1 METVTKTRK
10 QILLVDNEPRV
21 AISLARGLRA
31 LGDGYQIET
40 AFSSDIAISMLE
52 EMDYHLLI
60 IDYDMPKRDG
70 LDLVALLAFISPN
83 TKVILMTAN
92 GTPALQQRAQ
102 AAGVD
107 GYLEKP
113 FTLDKLRDM
122 IRELLELTTRQKV
135 LP

>member
-1 METVTKTRK
+1 METKTRK

-31 LGDGYQIET
+31 LGDTYQTET

-60 IDYDMPKRDG
+60 TDYGMPKRNG
-70 LDLVALLAFISPN
+70 LDIVKLLDIISPD
-83 TKVILMTAN
+83 TKVILMAAN
-92 GTPALQQRAQ
+92 GSPALQEKAQ
-102 AAGVD
+102 AAKVD

-113 FTLDKLRDM
+113 FTLDRLRTM
-122 IRELLELTTRQKV
+122 IKGLLG
-135 LP
+135 